1 MEVKVLMELV
11 EFTMVTAAVA
21 TTTTTATTTA
31 TATTIRGKDIASM
44 LHFDRMAAVIMDCLQ

>member
-11 EFTMVTAAVA
+11 EFTMVTAAIA
-21 TTTTTATTTA
+21 AATATTTA

>member
-11 EFTMVTAAVA
+11 EFTMVTA
-21 TTTTTATTTA
+21 A

-44 LHFDRMAAVIMDCLQ
+44 LHFDRKAAVIMDCLQ

>member
-11 EFTMVTAAVA
+11 EFTMVTAAA
-21 TTTTTATTTA
+21 TTATTTA